1 MPKFYV
7 ESGTVRCIVSAEN
20 SQSAALWAVHRV
32 MQQVM
37 PLDEPVDRTPES
49 KDEQAR
55 STGVMVLGA
64 TIRTSER
71 GYGSA
76 EHRQHATFEVVT
88 QWNQLVST
96 LDRLENLLGRV

>member
-32 MQQVM
+32 MQQIM
-37 PLDEPVDRTPES
+37 PLDETADRTPED

-55 STGVMVLGA
+55 EVGVMVLGA

-71 GYGSA
+71 GYGNSD
-76 EHRQHATFEVVT
+76 HRQHATFEVVT
-88 QWNQLVST
+88 QWNQLVNT
-96 LDRLENLLGRV
+96 LDRLENLLGRM